1 METPV
6 RTWFV
11 GLAVSISLLSGC
23 ASQKPT
29 SASVNNSSSNS
40 ISPASTNSQP
50 AEHADLSGSWDYVM
64 TNEQQETITGV
75 LTIQRGGNAGYTGHI
90 TSNEISL
97 DSDTDI
103 TKAQLNGSNFIY
115 EGRLK
120 APNGDIPFTMK
131 GTIQGSKL
139 EAQNTVLY
147 QNRSMLW
154 QVKATRK

>member
-1 METPV
+1 
-6 RTWFV
+6 
-11 GLAVSISLLSGC
+11 S
-23 ASQKPT
+23 
-29 SASVNNSSSNS
+29 SA
-40 ISPASTNSQP
+40 SQP

-64 TNEQQETITGV
+64 TNDQQETLTGI
-75 LTIQRGGNAGYTGHI
+75 LTIQRGGSAGYTGHI

-103 TKAQLNGSNFIY
+103 SKAQLNGSDFIY
-115 EGRLK
+115 EGTVK
-120 APNGDIPFTMK
+120 APNGSIPFTIK

-139 EAQNTVLY
+139 EGQNTVQY

>member
-1 METPV
+1 MKIPV

-11 GLAVSISLLSGC
+11 SLAVSISLLSGC
-23 ASQKPT
+23 AGQKT
-29 SASVNNSSSNS
+29 TTASAADSSTGS
-40 ISPASTNSQP
+40 ATATNQP
-50 AEHADLSGSWDYVM
+50 VEHADLSGSWDYVM
-64 TNEQQETITGV
+64 TNEQQETLTGV

-115 EGRLK
+115 EGMVK
-120 APNGDIPFTMK
+120 APDGDIPFTIK

-139 EAQNTVLY
+139 EGQNTVLY
-147 QNRSMLW
+147 QNRSMLF